1 MERFLHDKWSMGDH
15 VPTVGAA
22 FGARDVMV
30 GKKKITLGIWDT
42 AGSERYESMTKHYYH
57 KAQGAVV
64 CYDLTDES
72 SFEKAKFWVKELQNV
87 EENAIIA
94 LVGNKEDLISEGKPR
109 AVPRSEVAAYA
120 RSINA
125 KCYEV
130 SAKSGK
136 NVEAPFLD
144 IVKEFAQQ
152 SDSVPQVYDP
162 NVLVLSSSGAASS
175 SGKKKCC

>member
-1 MERFLHDKWSMGDH
+1 M
-15 VPTVGAA
+15 GAA

-64 CYDLTDES
+64 CFDLTDES
-72 SFEKAKFWVKELQNV
+72 SFEKAKFWVKELHSV
-87 EENAIIA
+87 EENVIIA
-94 LVGNKEDLISEGKPR
+94 LVGNKEDLISEGRPR
-109 AVPRSEVAAYA
+109 AVPRNEVAAYA

-125 KCYEV
+125 KCYEA
-130 SAKSGK
+130 SAKTGK

-144 IVKEFAQQ
+144 IVKEFAVQAE
-152 SDSVPQVYDP
+152 SVPQMYDP
-162 NVLVLSSSGAASS
+162 NVLVLSSGGSSGS